1 MKFKIVHEI
10 KGRMRVRFACGRMS
24 LKEADILQY
33 YLLNQ
38 ESVTAV
44 KVYERNQDA
53 AICYDGTREEII
65 RILKWFSF
73 HDPAVPE
80 HVWQNSGRETS
91 QRYWDKIVR
100 KVVLRIGSKL
110 FLPVPARNVIVI
122 GKSVRYIWKGIRA
135 LGKGKVDVSVLDGTA
150 IAVSLLRGNI
160 NTAGAV
166 MFLLDIGEILEE
178 WTHKKSVDD
187 LARSMSLNISK
198 VWLLKDGREVPVDTD
213 QVKQGDSIVIRMGSV
228 IPFDG
233 VVTKGSGEVSQA
245 SLTGE
250 ALPVPK
256 EAGGYVYA
264 GTVLEAGGLIVQ
276 VKETSGSNKYEKI
289 VRMIEESERLKSSME
304 GNALQIADKLVPYTL
319 FGAALVYLL
328 TGNASKALSV
338 LMVDFSCA
346 LKLSIPIAVLS
357 AIREAGTY
365 QITVKGGKYLE
376 RIAEADTIVF
386 DKTGTVTK
394 AHPVVAKIVPFVSES
409 EDGLLGLAA
418 CLEEHFP
425 HSMARAVVQA
435 AMERGIVH
443 EEGTLK

>member
-160 NTAGAV
+160 NTAGSV

-228 IPFDG
+228 IAFDG

-289 VRMIEESERLKSSME
+289 VRMIEIGR
-304 GNALQIADKLVPYTL
+304 
-319 FGAALVYLL
+319 
-328 TGNASKALSV
+328 
-338 LMVDFSCA
+338 
-346 LKLSIPIAVLS
+346 
-357 AIREAGTY
+357 
-365 QITVKGGKYLE
+365 
-376 RIAEADTIVF
+376 
-386 DKTGTVTK
+386 
-394 AHPVVAKIVPFVSES
+394 AHV
-409 EDGLLGLAA
+409 
-418 CLEEHFP
+418 
-425 HSMARAVVQA
+425 
-435 AMERGIVH
+435 
-443 EEGTLK
+443 